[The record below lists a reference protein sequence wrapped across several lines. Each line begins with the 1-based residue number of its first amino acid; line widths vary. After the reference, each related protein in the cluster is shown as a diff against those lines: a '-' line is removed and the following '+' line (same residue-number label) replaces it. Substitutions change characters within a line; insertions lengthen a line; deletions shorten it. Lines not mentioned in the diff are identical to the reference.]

1 MKWNKY
7 LSVTVLTSGFL
18 LSSMSAQANV
28 LTYDTWTTNSGDSPN
43 YIFTIDDSTAGKFNY
58 NLTIDPWNAEALGLF
73 VDFGNED
80 VGNAAAVGLVDT
92 TVIVPGGSGV
102 SLFATDTSSNNC
114 GGGCTLSGLNPSLI
128 APDGEWELVFRLGDS
143 GYQGQQ
149 TFSWVT
155 NSFGLGL
162 SDFGLVG
169 VRSQVFCTGT
179 DLLPGDQSSCDGSDK
194 SYSSTPSTPP
204 PNNSVPEPSTLLLFC
219 FGLAGLV
226 YSRRQV
232 LKV

>member
-7 LSVTVLTSGFL
+7 LNMTVLASGFL
-18 LSSMSAQANV
+18 LSSMPVQANV
-28 LTYDTWTTNSGDSPN
+28 LTYDTWTTNSGGSPN

-73 VDFGNED
+73 VDFGNQD

-92 TVIVPGGSGV
+92 TTVVPGGSGV

-128 APDGEWELVFRLGDS
+128 APDGEWELVFRLGDQ

-169 VRSQVFCTGT
+169 VRSQVFCSGT
-179 DLLPGDQSSCDGSDK
+179 DLLPDDQSSCGGSDK
-194 SYSSTPSTPP
+194 SYSSTPNTP

-219 FGLAGLV
+219 FGLAGLL